1 MQPSA
6 LREVHVE
13 VPKVSWSDIGGQVEV
28 KNRLREA
35 VEWPLTHPEAFT
47 RMGIRPPKGVLLYGP
62 PGCSKTMM
70 ARAMATE
77 GGMNFIAVKG
87 PELFSKYV
95 GDSEKA
101 VANVF
106 AKARAASPCIIFFD
120 EFDALARQRG
130 SDGDEGGG
138 GGASSV
144 GTRVVS
150 QLLQE
155 LDGVTQLKQ
164 VVVVAAT
171 NRPDLID
178 KALLRPGRIDRSL
191 LVGLPDREAVCR
203 IIEIQLGRVPCE
215 NGLDAK
221 KLVDLLL
228 GYSGAEIVG
237 VFREA
242 AIQRIKKGGKE
253 LKEEDIK
260 EVVVEG
266 GGGGGNGGGGN
277 GMIKMKKGVTEEMM
291 KWYEDWR
298 V

>member
-1 MQPSA
+1 
-6 LREVHVE
+6 
-13 VPKVSWSDIGGQVEV
+13 
-28 KNRLREA
+28 
-35 VEWPLTHPEAFT
+35 
-47 RMGIRPPKGVLLYGP
+47 
-62 PGCSKTMM
+62 
-70 ARAMATE
+70 
-77 GGMNFIAVKG
+77 
-87 PELFSKYV
+87 
-95 GDSEKA
+95 
-101 VANVF
+101 
-106 AKARAASPCIIFFD
+106 
-120 EFDALARQRG
+120 
-130 SDGDEGGG
+130 
-138 GGASSV
+138 
-144 GTRVVS
+144 VVS

-203 IIEIQLGRVPCE
+203 IIEIQLQRVPCE

-237 VFREA
+237 LFREA

-253 LKEEDIK
+253 LKEEYIK
-260 EVVVEG
+260 EVVDG
-266 GGGGGNGGGGN
+266 GGGGGGGGGGEGGGNGGG
-277 GMIKMKKGVTEEMM
+277 MMKMKKGVTEEMM
-291 KWYEDWR
+291 KWYEEWR